1 MIISAIAKFVSA
13 AGNARVLG
21 YLDPILAL
29 PFRDMFK
36 VAGAAEMAVAAVCF
50 FGKRI
55 ALQASLVA
63 WLATTFLI
71 YRIGLT
77 WIGYHKPCPCLGNL
91 TDAIDVSPQV
101 ADYVMKAVLGP
112 D

>member
-1 MIISAIAKFVSA
+1 
-13 AGNARVLG
+13 
-21 YLDPILAL
+21 
-29 PFRDMFK
+29 
-36 VAGAAEMAVAAVCF
+36 MAVAAVCF

-101 ADYVMKAVLGP
+101 ADYVMKAVLAYLLIGSYFILFWLWRQHRKAKGRIQN
-112 D
+112 DKIKSGGGLKLEVGN